1 MQQDDPALVA
11 LRRWMAVFMQ
21 RSMHDFAR
29 YARTSG
35 FSLSQLGALFQI
47 RRGGGTGVTDLGDSL
62 GVTSSAASQMLE
74 RLVQLGL
81 IVRSED
87 PADRRVK
94 RIALSDKGRQV
105 LQAGI
110 HARES
115 WLSDLAETLSYSERE
130 AVVTALN
137 ILIDKAVGLGQP
149 VEPDELCLRGG
160 TSPDD

>member
-1 MQQDDPALVA
+1 MQQVDPVLVA

-35 FSLSQLGALFQI
+35 FSLSQLGALFQV
-47 RRGGGTGVTDLGDSL
+47 RREGGTGVTDLGDSL

-87 PADRRVK
+87 PVDRRVK
-94 RIALSDKGRQV
+94 RIILSDKGHEV

-115 WLSDLAETLSYSERE
+115 WLSDLAETLSDSENE
-130 AVVTALN
+130 TVVAALN
-137 ILIDKAVGLGQP
+137 ILIDKAVRLGQP
-149 VEPDELCLRGG
+149 VEPDELPLRGG
-160 TSPDD
+160 TSPDV